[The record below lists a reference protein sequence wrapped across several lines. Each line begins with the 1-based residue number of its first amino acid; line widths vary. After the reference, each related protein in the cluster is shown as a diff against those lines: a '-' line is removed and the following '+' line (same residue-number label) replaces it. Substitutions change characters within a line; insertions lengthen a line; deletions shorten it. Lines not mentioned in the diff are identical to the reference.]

1 TRPSALGDYG
11 IDVGYG
17 EVRFEPA
24 MFNFPLAEYGH
35 PDQGL
40 ALESTAGGRTSH
52 VARLYEHSAV
62 ALAGV
67 SRQLVDDPARTI
79 PGERDAR
86 GRYIVPFEKARIDD
100 FWWRRMT
107 YGFTAFEPPL
117 VGGGR
122 IVLQH
127 PWMNLEPA

>member
-1 TRPSALGDYG
+1 LTFDGFVIDLYDIDIKGYSLTVGQELKMSTRPSALGDYG

-79 PGERDAR
+79 PGE
-86 GRYIVPFEKARIDD
+86 
-100 FWWRRMT
+100 
-107 YGFTAFEPPL
+107 
-117 VGGGR
+117 
-122 IVLQH
+122 
-127 PWMNLEPA
+127 